1 MNTASSQRYTANWV
15 ITIVLAI
22 FLFLTSIAGFT
33 VIRALILVG
42 DLSSLTTQSRADDIY
57 PSRIQP

>member
-22 FLFLTSIAGFT
+22 FLLLTSAAGFT
-33 VIRALILVG
+33 VLRALILFG
-42 DLSSLTTQSRADDIY
+42 DLSSLATQSRADDIN

>member
-1 MNTASSQRYTANWV
+1 MNTASLQRYTANWV

-22 FLFLTSIAGFT
+22 FLFLTSVAGFT
-33 VIRALILVG
+33 VLHALILVG
-42 DLSSLTTQSRADDIY
+42 DLAWLATQSGTDDIY

>member
-42 DLSSLTTQSRADDIY
+42 DLSPLTTQSRADDIY

>member
-15 ITIVLAI
+15 IKIVLAI